1 MHTINDFSIYI
12 NRQST
17 TLTIDKLNFKNYNS
31 MDFYSKDLLHF
42 PVIINYVSYLDYIVV
57 RYEYAFSGVFRL
69 GYGLPITDSM
79 LDAVSFAIEN
89 YRQDVCDFFSSDD
102 YINSE
107 LHKYIKHNIPY
118 SSITNEDVLNIADII
133 RKGCLDFKL
142 EPKFDTH
149 FAKWRILEQEPDEL
163 VPIDFEAF
171 FFNHVLKVGLGNS
184 KYKMLKFDEFVC

>member
-1 MHTINDFSIYI
+1 MYTINDFYMLV
-12 NRQST
+12 NHQRT
-17 TLTIDKLNFKNYNS
+17 TLAIDKFNFKNYNS
-31 MDFYSKDLLHF
+31 VDFYSKDLPHF

-57 RYEYAFSGVFRL
+57 NYEYAFSSFFKL
-69 GYGLPITDSM
+69 GYGLPITDSI

-89 YRQDVCDFFSSDD
+89 YRQDVYDFFSSND
-102 YINSE
+102 YLSSG
-107 LHKYIKHNIPY
+107 LHQYIKNRHY
-118 SSITNEDVLNIADII
+118 ITNEDVLNIADII

-149 FAKWRILEQEPDEL
+149 FAKWRILAQEPDEV

-184 KYKMLKFDEFVC
+184 KYKMLKLDEFVYA